1 MRVFEEAGGKVV
13 QRIYTPLTTLD
24 FSPYVSS
31 LKRDVDGLFEV
42 VTVTPSIRF
51 LRSLRASGYLDNLKA
66 LSVALST
73 DESFLQELGE
83 TGLGVLSTDIYS
95 ATLQTPENIK
105 FKEKILKVTSK
116 DPTSGILNS
125 YSGADWIV
133 RGINAVNGDV
143 ENRDKFL
150 QA

>member
-1 MRVFEEAGGKVV
+1 MV

-95 ATLQTPENIK
+95 AVFRPRR
-105 FKEKILKVTSK
+105 ILSLRKRS
-116 DPTSGILNS
+116 
-125 YSGADWIV
+125 
-133 RGINAVNGDV
+133 
-143 ENRDKFL
+143 
-150 QA
+150 